1 MTRNRYGKL
10 GIEIEREIEAM
21 GKEEEGDSGIKM
33 KCNVVMESK
42 KKGKD
47 NYDFTSYTVLKVKKI
62 AG

>member
-1 MTRNRYGKL
+1 MKQW
-10 GIEIEREIEAM
+10 ERKQ
-21 GKEEEGDSGIKM
+21 KEEEADSGIKM

-47 NYDFTSYTVLKVKKI
+47 KYDFTSYTVLKVKKI